1 LDISGG
7 GYAGLVARRT
17 GALERLAQQT
27 RTSFFGDYVLSAVA
41 QMLTRYALRNFVAR
55 SRESTRGLTI
65 DPHTASRW
73 GVETGPEL
81 LIQESPAR
89 L

>member
-1 LDISGG
+1 
-7 GYAGLVARRT
+7 VARRT
-17 GALERLAQQT
+17 GALERLAKSTQT
-27 RTSFFGDYVLSAVA
+27 SVLGRHTLAAVA

-55 SRESTRGLTI
+55 SRESERGLTI
-65 DPHTASRW
+65 EPHMASRW

-81 LIQESPAR
+81 LIHESPAR